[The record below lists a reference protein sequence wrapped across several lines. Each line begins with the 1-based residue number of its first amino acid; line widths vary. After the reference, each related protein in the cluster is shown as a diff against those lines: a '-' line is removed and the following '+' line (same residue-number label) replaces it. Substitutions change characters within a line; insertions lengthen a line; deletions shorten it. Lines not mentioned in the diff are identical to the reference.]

1 MFLGE
6 KGNKIKPTTITAVKI
21 GKTSSLMKKHNMDK
35 RHSMKSQQ
43 KPNVVKRKDKARGP
57 LKNHISYDPRVPLIE
72 ITFWILSWISWN
84 TNWQSLC
91 VLQETLS
98 SATVKMMVLTMG
110 ESETNKQTDSF
121 FQKVK
126 LFVHNGKTSH
136 AAFFNKLQIS
146 DEEKAVIECSTR
158 DQRDFWKF

>member
-1 MFLGE
+1 
-6 KGNKIKPTTITAVKI
+6 
-21 GKTSSLMKKHNMDK
+21 
-35 RHSMKSQQ
+35 
-43 KPNVVKRKDKARGP
+43 
-57 LKNHISYDPRVPLIE
+57 
-72 ITFWILSWISWN
+72 
-84 TNWQSLC
+84 